1 MAMAWWFVSVLKGN
15 IWRPRALSYR
25 RSNSTLQ
32 SGTVGISNGLRFS
45 LLLIERNGLAKKQWC
60 QKGQNMPFC
69 KFLSCWFWGNC
80 STMSRVLISSR
91 CNWGHHDSVRLQ
103 HYTCIVRQPERGLDE
118 RNPGSRMSWWFRE
131 SLGCDAIPWRRA
143 GCCLFDLLILIL
155 AATNRDGSAQFI
167 LCPKRESILLKFED
181 KLSSRVSLAMVKTL
195 ISYIM
200 INQWGSLSSLQDSPN
215 SPFLRVLHAILSVDQ
230 RSSNGRIWRRL
241 VSAVGGVLQGPGYC
255 ASNLDFWE
263 INLNVSF
270 FVGSWIYLPFE
281 FTSP

>member
-1 MAMAWWFVSVLKGN
+1 MVICLCFERQHLATQSTIVQ
-15 IWRPRALSYR
+15 ALQL
-25 RSNSTLQ
+25 NLQ

-215 SPFLRVLHAILSVDQ
+215 SPFLRVLHAFWVWTNAH
-230 RSSNGRIWRRL
+230 RMAEFEGVWFRL
-241 VSAVGGVLQGPGYC
+241 LVGYC
-255 ASNLDFWE
+255 RVLD
-263 INLNVSF
+263 IVHQT
-270 FVGSWIYLPFE
+270 WIFGKLI
-281 FTSP
+281 